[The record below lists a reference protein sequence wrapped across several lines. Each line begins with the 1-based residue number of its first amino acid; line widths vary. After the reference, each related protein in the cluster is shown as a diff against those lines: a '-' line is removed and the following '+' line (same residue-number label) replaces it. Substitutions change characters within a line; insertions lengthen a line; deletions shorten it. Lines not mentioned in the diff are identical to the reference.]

1 MSAKERCERRK
12 RCNVSEIYET
22 CPASLRAYLILYLIC
37 RGEEGKKEVAK
48 GVVATRSDRK

>member
-1 MSAKERCERRK
+1 MSVKERCERRT

-22 CPASLRAYLILYLIC
+22 CPASLRAYLISYLIC

-48 GVVATRSDRK
+48 GVVATRWQR

>member
-1 MSAKERCERRK
+1 MSVKERCGRRK

-22 CPASLRAYLILYLIC
+22 CPASVRAYLISYLIC

-48 GVVATRSDRK
+48 GVVATRWQR